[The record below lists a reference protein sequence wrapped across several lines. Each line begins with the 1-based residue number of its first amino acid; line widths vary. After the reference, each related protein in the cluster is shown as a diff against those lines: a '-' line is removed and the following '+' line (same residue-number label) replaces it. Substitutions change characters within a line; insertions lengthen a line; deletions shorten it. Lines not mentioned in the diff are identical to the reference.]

1 MDRLAACIAFYCMLV
16 FIFFLAL
23 YEYDVGPYI
32 VILTFTWL
40 MLILIV
46 LVCRGL
52 TTKLECQ
59 STNEPKPLRIVI
71 VRDYKS
77 IDNATQNGRETT
89 SRETQDIQTDDGR
102 DTQAQT
108 QEG

>member
-1 MDRLAACIAFYCMLV
+1 
-16 FIFFLAL
+16 
-23 YEYDVGPYI
+23 
-32 VILTFTWL
+32 

-46 LVCRGL
+46 LLCKEL
-52 TTKLECQ
+52 QHAWQPT
-59 STNEPKPLRIVI
+59 TNEPKPLRIVI

-77 IDNATQNGRETT
+77 IDNTTQNGRET
-89 SRETQDIQTDDGR
+89 ENQDIQTNDGR

>member
-1 MDRLAACIAFYCMLV
+1 MDRLATCIAFYCMLV
-16 FIFFLAL
+16 FIFFMVL
-23 YEYDVGPYI
+23 YQYDVGPYI
-32 VILTFTWL
+32 IIITFTWL

-46 LVCRGL
+46 LLCKEL
-52 TTKLECQ
+52 QHAWQPTP
-59 STNEPKPLRIVI
+59 NEPKPVRIVI

-77 IDNATQNGRETT
+77 IDNTTQHGRET
-89 SRETQDIQTDDGR
+89 ENQDIQTDDGR